1 MEKPTRVTDRSSAEQ
16 QPVDRALAELA
27 SGHMVVVVD
36 SDNPVNH
43 GAVAMAAQFATPEAL
58 NFMNRQAG
66 GWVCLALTAERCEE
80 LRLKPVPESGS
91 GETSFMSTFQANEGV
106 SSASAHDQAH
116 SIQVV
121 IDPGRGSG
129 DIVKPGHVQP
139 LRAEPG
145 GVLKQAGHTE
155 AAVDLARLAGLSQAA
170 IVCEIQ
176 GEDGSM
182 AGPEELAAFC
192 AKHGLPVVEIA
203 ELIAFRHKA
212 DRLVE
217 RVVEVELPTRRGT
230 FQAIAYRSV
239 PDEDLHMAYVKGE
252 VEGAEDVLVRV
263 HTGCL
268 TGDAFHSRLC
278 SCGENLEAALE
289 RIEREGR
296 GVLVYLDPQPRGRRV
311 LAELAGDAT
320 HHQPP
325 PSPLLRD
332 RAGDSPVT
340 LRRHGIGAQILRDLG
355 LTSIR
360 VMTNNP
366 KRMVGLKGFGLSVTS
381 QIPIGQADPSLRPA
395 TPHSR

>member
-1 MEKPTRVTDRSSAEQ
+1 
-16 QPVDRALAELA
+16 
-27 SGHMVVVVD
+27 MVVIVD
-36 SDNPVNH
+36 AENPVSH

-66 GWVCLALTAERCEE
+66 GWVCLALTAERCGE
-80 LRLKPVPESGS
+80 LGLEPVPESGS

-116 SIQVV
+116 SIQVA
-121 IDPGRGSG
+121 IDPSRGSK

-155 AAVDLARLAGLSQAA
+155 AAADMARLAGLSQAA

-182 AGPEELAAFC
+182 AGPRELAAFC
-192 AKHGLPVVEIA
+192 EKHGLAVVEIG
-203 ELIAFRHKA
+203 ELIAYRHKA

-217 RVVEVELPTRRGT
+217 RVVEIELPTRHGT
-230 FQAIAYRSV
+230 FRAIAYRSH
-239 PDEDLHMAYVKGE
+239 PDDDLHMAYVKGDID
-252 VEGAEDVLVRV
+252 GAEDVLVRV

-268 TGDAFHSRLC
+268 TGDVFHSRLC
-278 SCGENLEAALE
+278 RCGDRLEAALE
-289 RIEREGR
+289 RIEGEGR
-296 GVLVYLDPQPRGRRV
+296 GVLVYLDPQPRGRGV

-325 PSPLLRD
+325 PSPLAPD
-332 RAGDSPVT
+332 EVGGSPVT

-366 KRMVGLKGFGLSVTS
+366 KRMVGLEGFGLSVTS
-381 QIPIGQADPSLRPA
+381 QIPIVDADPSPRRA